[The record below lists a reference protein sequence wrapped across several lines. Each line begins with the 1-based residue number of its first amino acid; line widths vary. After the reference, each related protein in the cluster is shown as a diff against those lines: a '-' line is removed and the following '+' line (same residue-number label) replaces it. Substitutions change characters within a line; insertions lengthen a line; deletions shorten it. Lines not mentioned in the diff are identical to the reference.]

1 MEIKL
6 KYLYGLTEDMQNP
19 SYKDTFNEL
28 CNCIK
33 NIDDQ
38 EIRLEFDEYCN
49 ATYKNYPDLPGTTK
63 PNKSPAKGW
72 PFIAFLCPI
81 IAPISVSMPSG
92 KV

>member
-6 KYLYGLTEDMQNP
+6 EYFYELTEDMQNP

-38 EIRLEFDEYCN
+38 EIRLEFDGYCN
-49 ATYKNYPDLPGTTK
+49 ATYKNYSITDTLLELTIPC
-63 PNKSPAKGW
+63 SI
-72 PFIAFLCPI
+72 FI
-81 IAPISVSMPSG
+81 S
-92 KV
+92 